1 MVWSHVN
8 CYNVLQDSH
17 EPSKRLTSVDLRMFA
32 DATRTVYKCQ
42 YQEQREVMSATEGL
56 FSEYTRDII
65 QDRFRQDL
73 LKRLPVEIL
82 TMIAEL
88 LTPCWYLTV
97 LGETRRLIEHL
108 RDSGRT
114 QSKQLRLTPEM
125 WMSRIT
131 YRGTSYVAQLSSQ
144 PLEPAGLSLIK
155 LPRKISKIVLSVD
168 CIGIRG
174 IQFVDPKSNP
184 SSDGS
189 PWYEILEARDAD
201 TEVDVNCD
209 V

>member
-1 MVWSHVN
+1 
-8 CYNVLQDSH
+8 
-17 EPSKRLTSVDLRMFA
+17 
-32 DATRTVYKCQ
+32 
-42 YQEQREVMSATEGL
+42 
-56 FSEYTRDII
+56 
-65 QDRFRQDL
+65 
-73 LKRLPVEIL
+73 
-82 TMIAEL
+82 
-88 LTPCWYLTV
+88 
-97 LGETRRLIEHL
+97 
-108 RDSGRT
+108 
-114 QSKQLRLTPEM
+114 M